1 MKTSSQ
7 VQISSNKIL
16 SSGQCYLLHL
26 ICQRCQIL
34 EDATTSKLFSD
45 PLNTLGWVLLNT
57 TYHCCAL
64 NTISCGCGGQKARGP
79 VKRIF
84 FSSQSRGIQ
93 NWFNEPTFS
102 ALYQVNAV

>member
-7 VQISSNKIL
+7 VRISFDKVL
-16 SSGQCYLLHL
+16 SLGQCYLLHL

-34 EDATTSKLFSD
+34 EDVTTSMLFSD
-45 PLNTLGWVLLNT
+45 PLNTLGWMLFNT

-64 NTISCGCGGQKARGP
+64 STISCGCGGQKARGP

-84 FSSQSRGIQ
+84 FSSPSLGIQ
-93 NWFNEPTFS
+93 NWFNETTLS